1 MSNKNLL
8 DERGILLEEVLE
20 KMSSYGN
27 SVSCECPKHLVDLLK
42 QAKAFTAYQDRC
54 LVEKPQDEM
63 IHQWL
68 KATSLN
74 LEHLLSSTIVSLA
87 KMEGILDEDNKFI
100 ED

>member
-42 QAKAFTAYQDRC
+42 QAKEFTAYQDRC
-54 LVEKPQDEM
+54 SSLQCSEKLTTCF
-63 IHQWL
+63 H
-68 KATSLN
+68 
-74 LEHLLSSTIVSLA
+74 
-87 KMEGILDEDNKFI
+87 
-100 ED
+100 